1 MQGNVSQIME
11 DIIIIGNLV
20 TIKSLSLAKFVRV
33 AQSRV
38 TICIP
43 NQLKQVYCA
52 NKIKPVVSQADHLK
66 LITQYTIPRC

>member
-33 AQSRV
+33 VQSRV
-38 TICIP
+38 TICI
-43 NQLKQVYCA
+43 
-52 NKIKPVVSQADHLK
+52 
-66 LITQYTIPRC
+66 